1 MRKNTD
7 IFEFIEV
14 FKKKIK
20 FVISYLLISLVV
32 FFSLKFIYPPK
43 LILTYQIDIYPAIS
57 ENTIRE
63 FIFNMK
69 KTNDIK
75 NQISNKLGKDS
86 KIFVSDYTNYKTR
99 ISIEINYNERSELIK
114 NSSDKEV
121 VYDIVDKNIS
131 KILKKIF
138 LVKINQKVKF
148 DDEMSDEIDNFLSK
162 KENLFLQN
170 IVKNQIEKDVYLIK
184 EYSSISDKINIKLLL
199 TFIFISFFLSFVH
212 ISLVILTKR
221 K

>member
-86 KIFVSDYTNYKTR
+86 KIFVSDYIDYKTR
-99 ISIEINYNERSELIK
+99 ISIEINYNERSELSK

-138 LVKINQKVKF
+138 SVKLNQKVKF
-148 DDEMSDEIDNFLSK
+148 DEEMSDEIDNFLSK
-162 KENLFLQN
+162 KENLFLQYV
-170 IVKNQIEKDVYLIK
+170 VKNQIEKDVYLIK

-199 TFIFISFFLSFVH
+199 TFIFISCFLSFVH
-212 ISLVILTKR
+212 ISAVILTKR